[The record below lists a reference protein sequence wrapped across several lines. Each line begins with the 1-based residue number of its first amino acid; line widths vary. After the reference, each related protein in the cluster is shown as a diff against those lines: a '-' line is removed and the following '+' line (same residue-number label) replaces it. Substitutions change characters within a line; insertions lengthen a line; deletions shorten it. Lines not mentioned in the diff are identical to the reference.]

1 VSAEAELTRNALMYF
16 VLPIWL
22 AAGFADWLCHRASRI
37 EITAGPKESLIHLLM
52 FVEMATPVTAA
63 MALEINA
70 LVILVMIVFW
80 AVHEATAVWDV
91 SYAVDNREVTP
102 IEQYVHSYLGVL
114 PLMSLVLVVVL
125 NWSQFL
131 ALFGLGREAPR
142 FTVAEK
148 QPPLPWSYVSA
159 ILATVLLFEVL
170 PYIEELIRGLRAN
183 HGRLVPPRKLIV
195 PKPIGEE

>member
-1 VSAEAELTRNALMYF
+1 VSPEAELTRNALMYF
-16 VLPIWL
+16 VLPVWL
-22 AAGFADWLCHRASRI
+22 AAGFADWMCHRASRI
-37 EITAGPKESLIHLLM
+37 EITSGPKESLIHLLM
-52 FVEMATPVTAA
+52 FVEVAIPITAA
-63 MALEINA
+63 MSFEINS

-91 SYAVDNREVTP
+91 SYAADKREVTP

-114 PLMSLVLVVVL
+114 PLMSLLLAVVL

-131 ALFGLGREAPR
+131 ALFGLGTEAPR

-170 PYIEELIRGLRAN
+170 PYMEELIRGLRAN

-195 PKPIGEE
+195 PKPVGEE

>member
-22 AAGFADWLCHRASRI
+22 AAGFADWMCHRASRI
-37 EITAGPKESLIHLLM
+37 EITSGPKESLIHLLM
-52 FVEMATPVTAA
+52 FVEVAIPITAA
-63 MALEINA
+63 MSFEINS

-80 AVHEATAVWDV
+80 AVHEATAVWEV
-91 SYAVDNREVTP
+91 SYAADKREVTP

-114 PLMSLVLVVVL
+114 PLMSLLLVVVL

-131 ALFGLGREAPR
+131 ALFGLGSEAPR
-142 FTVAEK
+142 FAIVEK
-148 QPPLPWSYVSA
+148 NPPLPWSYVSA

-170 PYIEELIRGLRAN
+170 PYMEELIRGLRAN

-195 PKPIGEE
+195 PKPVGEE

>member
-1 VSAEAELTRNALMYF
+1 MSPEAELTRNALMYF
-16 VLPIWL
+16 VLPVWL
-22 AAGFADWLCHRASRI
+22 AAGFADWMCHRASRI
-37 EITAGPKESLIHLLM
+37 EITSGPKESLIHLLM
-52 FVEMATPVTAA
+52 FVEVAIPITAA
-63 MALEINA
+63 MSFEINS

-91 SYAVDNREVTP
+91 SYAADKREVTP

-114 PLMSLVLVVVL
+114 PLMSLVLIVVL

-131 ALFGLGREAPR
+131 ALFGLGSEAPR
-142 FTVAEK
+142 FAIVEK
-148 QPPLPWSYVSA
+148 NPPLPWSYVSA

-170 PYIEELIRGLRAN
+170 PYMEELIRGLRAN

-195 PKPIGEE
+195 PKPAGEE

>member
-1 VSAEAELTRNALMYF
+1 
-16 VLPIWL
+16 
-22 AAGFADWLCHRASRI
+22 
-37 EITAGPKESLIHLLM
+37 M
-52 FVEMATPVTAA
+52 FVEVAIPITAA
-63 MALEINA
+63 MSFEINS

-91 SYAVDNREVTP
+91 SYAADKREVTP

-114 PLMSLVLVVVL
+114 PLMSLLLAVVL

-131 ALFGLGREAPR
+131 ALFGLGTEAPR

-170 PYIEELIRGLRAN
+170 PYMEELIRGLRAN

-195 PKPIGEE
+195 PKPVGEE

>member
-1 VSAEAELTRNALMYF
+1 MSAEAELTRNALMYF
-16 VLPIWL
+16 VLPVWL
-22 AAGFADWLCHRASRI
+22 AAGFADWMCHRASRI
-37 EITAGPKESLIHLLM
+37 EITSGPKESLIHLLM
-52 FVEMATPVTAA
+52 FVEVAIPITAA
-63 MALEINA
+63 MSFEINS

-91 SYAVDNREVTP
+91 SYAADKREVTP

-114 PLMSLVLVVVL
+114 PLMSLVLIVVL

-131 ALFGLGREAPR
+131 ALFGLGTEAPR

-170 PYIEELIRGLRAN
+170 PYMEELIRGLRAN

-195 PKPIGEE
+195 PKPVGEE